1 MANSIP
7 SLPVVSLLNAF
18 MTIQGYLRSATT
30 AVLPPV
36 IATNPQYATL
46 VTQFSD
52 WQEDLWGEFWEG
64 LMSNLTSDATQI
76 SSLFQDGVDDESVM
90 HSVLYDNDD
99 DIPDVVA
106 LCDSVA
112 DLVTQGQPL
121 LEQLEAIAK
130 SIQNADAKQV
140 AQLTQLADQ
149 LQSQFDQQE
158 DKLTQDAIDSGVEL
172 VAVAVDVALAVG
184 SEGEDVEPLVK
195 GVIKIGEG
203 VVDEL
208 ELTDAINAT
217 LLQLE
222 SAWTQLDQ
230 ATANLAQVTMT
241 CSQIRTVTNEASTTL
256 NALQSLSSDWSVV
269 ANVTDVGDNER
280 ANGGSTALNE
290 WAQRVARLSFGYA
303 TQSVTVPATGRA

>member
-30 AVLPPV
+30 AALPPV

-46 VTQFSD
+46 VTQFSG
-52 WQEDLWGEFWEG
+52 WQQDLWGEFWEG
-64 LMSNLTSDATQI
+64 LMSNLTGESESI
-76 SSLFQDGVDDESVM
+76 SSLFQDGVNEQSVM
-90 HSVLYDNDD
+90 HDVLYDD

-121 LEQLEAIAK
+121 LDQLENIAK

-158 DKLTQDAIDSGVEL
+158 DKLTQDAIDSGFDL

-184 SEGEDVEPLVK
+184 SEGEDIDPLVK
-195 GVIKIGEG
+195 GVIKIGEDA
-203 VVDEL
+203 VDEL

-217 LLQLE
+217 LSQLE

-241 CSQIRTVTNEASTTL
+241 CKQLRAVTNEASTTL
-256 NALQSLSSDWSVV
+256 NALQSLATDWSVV
-269 ANVTDVGDNER
+269 ANVTNVGDDEWTH
-280 ANGGSTALNE
+280 GGSAALQE
-290 WAQRVARLSFGYA
+290 WADRVARLSFTYA
-303 TQSVTVPATGRA
+303 TQSVRVAATGRA